1 MSVSLE
7 YFQLCSM
14 QTGYGIG
21 PLEKVVR
28 LGEIAADITRH
39 PFLGKALALK
49 GGTALNLCLGQ
60 PRRLSVDLDFNY
72 IGHLE
77 RNKMLAD
84 RPQVEEA
91 LVKLAGRKGY
101 RIQKSADAFA
111 GRKIY
116 LIYRSVTGQNDRLEV
131 DLNFLFRMPIAGT
144 TTQKMWQ
151 PGELERPTVHIV
163 SFQEILVGKLL
174 AYLDRSAARDAWDLA
189 YLPVQAQ
196 EIMTSKRFRSWF
208 IALSAIL
215 DHPLTTY
222 TRDLIEKR
230 ITNRT
235 IAEQLVP
242 MLIGQAAPLQPSD
255 LIERSW
261 VAIYPFLILSD
272 NEAKYIASI
281 QHGELYPELVFSDD
295 PEEGNRMAL
304 HPALLWKLFNVR
316 AHLEQGETKSKPR
329 NSEHNQ
335 T

>member
-7 YFQLCSM
+7 YFQRCSA
-14 QTGYGIG
+14 QTGYAIG

-28 LGEIAADITRH
+28 LGEIAADIARH
-39 PFLGKALALK
+39 PFLGSVLALK
-49 GGTALNLCLGQ
+49 GGTALNLCLDL

-77 RNKMLAD
+77 RDKMLTD

-91 LVKLAGRKGY
+91 LVQLAGRKAY

-111 GRKIY
+111 GRKFY
-116 LIYRSVTGQNDRLEV
+116 LIYRSVTGQNDRIEV

-151 PGELERPTVHIV
+151 PGELERPTVRIV

-196 EIMTSKRFRSWF
+196 EVMTSERFRSWF

-215 DHPLTTY
+215 NHPLTTY

-230 ITNRT
+230 ITDRT
-235 IAEQLVP
+235 VTEQLAP
-242 MLIGQAAPLQPSD
+242 MLIGQVAPLQPSD

-261 VAIYPFLILSD
+261 VVICPFMMLSN

-281 QHGELYPELVFSDD
+281 QHGELYPELLFADE
-295 PEEGNRMAL
+295 PEEGKRMAL
-304 HPALLWKLFNVR
+304 HPAILWKLLNVR
-316 AHLEQGETKSKPR
+316 THLAQGETKPKPR
-329 NSEHNQ
+329 SSEHNHI
-335 T
+335 

>member
-7 YFQLCSM
+7 YFQLCSA
-14 QTGYGIG
+14 QTGYAIG

-28 LGEIAADITRH
+28 LGEIAADIARH
-39 PFLGKALALK
+39 PFLGRVLALK
-49 GGTALNLCLGQ
+49 GGTALNLCLDL

-77 RNKMLAD
+77 RDKMLTD

-91 LVKLAGRKGY
+91 LVQLAGRKAY

-116 LIYRSVTGQNDRLEV
+116 LIYRSVTGQNDRIEV
-131 DLNFLFRMPIAGT
+131 DLNFMFRMPIAGT

-151 PGELERPTVHIV
+151 PGELERPTVRIV

-174 AYLDRSAARDAWDLA
+174 AYLDRSAARDAWDLV
-189 YLPVQAQ
+189 YLPVQLQ
-196 EIMTSKRFRSWF
+196 EVMTSGQFRSWF
-208 IALSAIL
+208 IALSAVL

-230 ITNRT
+230 ITDRT
-235 IAEQLVP
+235 LAQQLAP

-261 VAIYPFLILSD
+261 AVICPFMMLSD

-281 QHGELYPELVFSDD
+281 QHGELYPELIFTDD
-295 PEEGNRMAL
+295 PEEIKRMAL
-304 HPALLWKLFNVR
+304 HPAVLWKLVNVR
-316 AHLEQGETKSKPR
+316 SHLARGETKSKPR
-329 NSEHNQ
+329 SSERNY